1 MKRFLRRIGAIR
13 STIMAAGIV
22 AAAVGVQVVRADEHM
37 PGFPPHI
44 CVGCCD
50 VLSGGGVKCTGT
62 FECQV
67 LPGDYPTCA
76 CIYVYNSQGQ
86 LVNLLPACVYGL
98 PQ

>member
-37 PGFPPHI
+37 PGFPPTI
-44 CVGCCD
+44 CVPCCK
-50 VLSGGGVKCTGT
+50 VTYTGSFVCTPAY
-62 FECQV
+62 ECQSS
-67 LPGDYPTCA
+67 LYRPSSCG
-76 CIYVYNSQGQ
+76 CIPIVDSQGRIIGA
-86 LVNLLPACVYGL
+86 LGICIDEV